1 MFEHPAHRKLTTL
14 IAVVLCLPLLL
25 ILWYSV
31 QMVTGSAEFKGIDLV
46 RVVLPDGTEY
56 RFDKKADISLYT
68 DALENASV
76 LANPVRQLDG
86 ETPAQLYLD
95 QAVYR
100 FYPSESLTGCMVQ
113 SENGRLSLLSDED
126 AAGLLTRAEMEYVY
140 ASKRLPSLAV
150 VSGGER
156 YDVKP
161 KTFDWQYR
169 KADGSYY
176 KDLSTVSSA
185 EEPTCNLYS
194 QQQND
199 LSFSVQPS
207 HYSLTVYT
215 LDNGQEGAEL
225 SVTSLAGLQFEQD
238 TLLRVKI
245 SAKWSQASNAE
256 QYGEA
261 EYSFLALYDVPATV
275 ELVGAENGA
284 LTVENG
290 GYLLLRAR
298 FTNRQEQ
305 LSVSA
310 DFQTTNLKFYYD
322 EQTKCSYAA
331 LPIGRELA
339 EGTYTLQTTAGTTKQ
354 SFTVTVKQRKEGK
367 FLSYQVDDGKYA
379 DWFTPEKMEQLQKSL
394 LELQNGSDGT
404 PYLNSDLKFGSPS
417 SGDVT
422 QTYGAT
428 VSFGNAAAGEPKL
441 YTLEGTVYQADSGV
455 AEAIQSGVCVF
466 AGEMGAGGQTVVID
480 HGCGIFSYYFHL
492 GEIRVA
498 VGDRVSR
505 SGQLGTVGANPSG
518 FTDGKPRLQVSVC
531 IGGVFVAIDSIG

>member
-31 QMVTGSAEFKGIDLV
+31 QLVTGTAEFKGISVV

-76 LANPVRQLDG
+76 LGSPVRELDA

-95 QAVYR
+95 QTVYR

-113 SENGRLSLLSDED
+113 SENGRLSLLSETD
-126 AAGLLTRAEMEYVY
+126 AAGLLTRAELEYVY
-140 ASKRLPSLAV
+140 ASKRLPSLTV

-156 YDVKP
+156 YAVAP
-161 KTFDWQYR
+161 NTFDWQYR
-169 KADGSYY
+169 KADGAYHQ
-176 KDLSTVSSA
+176 DVTTVASA
-185 EEPTCNLYS
+185 EELTCNLYS

-215 LDNGQEGAEL
+215 IVNGQEGAEL
-225 SVTSLAGLQFEQD
+225 PATSLAGLQFSQD
-238 TLLRVKI
+238 TLLRIKI

-284 LTVENG
+284 LTVQNG

-298 FTNRQEQ
+298 YTNQQEQ

-310 DFQTTNLKFYYD
+310 DFQTSNLKFYYD
-322 EQTKCSYAA
+322 EQTQCSYAA

-339 EGTYTLQTTAGTTKQ
+339 EGTYTLQTTAGTTQQ
-354 SFTVTVKQRKEGK
+354 SFTVTVKKREAGK
-367 FLSYQVDDGKYA
+367 FLSYQVDDETYA
-379 DWFTPEKMEQLQKSL
+379 NWFTPEKMEQLQNDL

-404 PYLNSDLKFGSPS
+404 PHLNSDLKFASPA

-428 VSFGNAAAGEPKL
+428 ASFGNAAVTDPKL
-441 YTLEGTVYQADSGV
+441 YTLEGTVYQADSGMAV
-455 AEAIQSGVCVF
+455 EAIQSGVCVF
-466 AGEMGAGGQTVVID
+466 AGDMGAGGQTVVID

-498 VGDRVSR
+498 VGDSVSR
-505 SGQLGTVGANPSG
+505 SGQIGAIGAEPSG
-518 FTDGKPRLQVSVC
+518 FTDGGARLQVSVSV
-531 IGGVFVAIDSIG
+531 GGTFVDVG